1 MPQRLTSASMDAGK
15 QSPFYIAASGSI
27 TPARRILKHN
37 DCFAVLDNR
46 GDIGCSAGGADGLFL
61 YDTRHLSVLV
71 LLIDGMQPL
80 LLGSTVRDDN
90 LNLRADLTNP
100 DILSADGIALLKD
113 TVHISRSTYL
123 HGDSLA
129 ERRALTN
136 HGTAPVQLDLTIAF
150 DSDFADLFEVRGMQR
165 PARGSIEKK
174 VIAANKVA
182 FLYTGL
188 DAKVRETVL
197 TFHPAPDE
205 LSVSAAKYSLT
216 LDPLVPCYQFMSIS
230 CRDEN
235 AGEPAGHLI
244 LSRAIALT
252 PGT

>member
-15 QSPFYIAASGSI
+15 QSPFYIAASGSV
-27 TPARRILKHN
+27 TPVRRILKHN

-46 GDIGCSAGGADGLFL
+46 GDIGCPAGGADGLFL
-61 YDTRHLSVLV
+61 YDTRHLSLLA

-100 DILSADGIALLKD
+100 DILSGDGIALLKD

-123 HGDSLA
+123 HGNSLA

-136 HGTAPVQLDLTIAF
+136 HGTAPVHLDLTIAF

-197 TFHPAPDE
+197 TFHPAPNE

-235 AGEPAGHLI
+235 AGEPAATSFFRGL
-244 LSRAIALT
+244 LRSRREL
-252 PGT
+252 